1 MHEATVAASLIR
13 IVERA
18 AQGLGNARVIRIELS
33 IGRLK
38 AIEPC
43 LLISCFGFMAED
55 TICAGAEVICREVP
69 ITVLCADCAETQAI
83 PGYQFRCPTCDGNN
97 LTIKGGGELRVD
109 RIFAR

>member
-18 AQGLGNARVIRIELS
+18 IQGLGDARVTRVELS

-38 AIEPC
+38 AIEPS
-43 LLISCFGFMAED
+43 LLVSCFGFMAEN
-55 TICAGAEVICREVP
+55 TICAGAEVICHEVP
-69 ITVLCADCAETQAI
+69 VTVSCADCGEIREI
-83 PGYQFRCPTCDGNN
+83 PGYRFRCPGCDGSN

-109 RIFAR
+109 RILAR